1 MSTPSKRRLG
11 LIAGALVLAIGPWT
25 DLAAGGNGDRAKTTR
40 VSVSSHEAQAKKRS
54 NGPVISADGR
64 FIAFHSNASNLVGGD
79 TNGRRDVFVRDRR
92 TGRTERV
99 SLGFGGA
106 QASKGSSFPSIS
118 ANGRFI
124 AFSSKAPNLT
134 RRGDTTGHRDIF
146 VHDRTTGR
154 TKRVSVSP
162 DGGPADGQSDGS
174 PAISATGR
182 FVAFSSHATNL
193 VPGDTNRHDD
203 VFVHD
208 IRTGETTRVSLS
220 SGGMQTDKRSGRP
233 AISADGRFVT
243 FEAEATNL
251 VGADTNGH
259 ADIFVHDRRTG
270 VTERVS
276 VNSAADQGRG
286 NSRNPSISANGRLVA
301 FTSGARNLVRDD
313 TNHEPD
319 VFVHDRRTGRNERV
333 SISSGGMQGNHP
345 SDAAVMSGGG
355 RFVAFHSKAST
366 LIPRDPNERADVF
379 VHDRKTDETRLVS
392 VGFRGAPASGDSSS
406 PAISAAGR
414 HISFESK
421 ARNLVPSDTNRES
434 DIFVRGP
441 LKWGSR

>member
-1 MSTPSKRRLG
+1 MGSVSRRRLG
-11 LIAGALVLAIGPWT
+11 AIAAGLVLAVGLGT
-25 DLAAGGNGDRAKTTR
+25 TLAAEADAGPAKTIR

-64 FIAFHSNASNLVGGD
+64 FVAFHSNASNLVGGD

-106 QASKGSSFPSIS
+106 QASRGSSFPSIS

-134 RRGDTTGHRDIF
+134 RGDTTGHRDIF
-146 VHDRTTGR
+146 VHDRRTGR
-154 TKRVSVSP
+154 TKRVSESP
-162 DGGPADGQSDGS
+162 GGGPADGQSDGS
-174 PAISATGR
+174 PAISSTGR

-208 IRTGETTRVSLS
+208 TKIGETTRVSLS

-251 VGADTNGH
+251 VEADTNGRV
-259 ADIFVHDRRTG
+259 DIFVHDRRTG
-270 VTERVS
+270 GTERVS

-313 TNHEPD
+313 RNDEPD
-319 VFVHDRRTGRNERV
+319 VFVHDRRTGRTEQV
-333 SISSGGMQGNHP
+333 SLGSGGMQGNQP
-345 SDAAVMSGGG
+345 SDAAAISDGG

-379 VHDRKTDETRLVS
+379 VRDRKTDETRLVS
-392 VGFRGAPASGDSSS
+392 VGFRGAPANGDSSS
-406 PAISAAGR
+406 PAISGAGR
-414 HISFESK
+414 HISFESM
-421 ARNLVPSDTNRES
+421 ARNLVPSDTNREP
-434 DIFVRGP
+434 DVFVRGS
-441 LKWGSR
+441 LR